1 MTLTAS
7 KQELTYQVLR
17 DRIVAGRY
25 PPGHRLVID
34 ALARELHVSPMP
46 VREAI
51 RRLEAEGW
59 IVHHRHQGA
68 QVAPVNGDAWID
80 AMTMLA
86 VLEGYATALSAPHL
100 GADDVRSLREINDDM
115 GTAMERLD
123 LEAVSDANR
132 RFHTAIYARCPN
144 RQLQEKLATTQ
155 ERLDTL
161 RGTIFTV
168 VPSRGNVSRAEHELL
183 LTLVERGCD
192 PLEIELAAREHKLHT
207 VAAYR
212 LRLTERKP
220 S

>member
-1 MTLTAS
+1 
-7 KQELTYQVLR
+7 
-17 DRIVAGRY
+17 
-25 PPGHRLVID
+25 
-34 ALARELHVSPMP
+34 MP

-59 IVHHRHQGA
+59 VVHHRHQGA

-86 VLEGYATALSAPHL
+86 VLEGYATALSAPHSDAAGL
-100 GADDVRSLREINDDM
+100 RALREINDDM
-115 GTAMERLD
+115 DAAIGRLD

-132 RFHTAIYARCPN
+132 RFHTGIYERCPN
-144 RQLQEKLATTQ
+144 GHLQEKLATTQ

-161 RGTIFTV
+161 RATIFTV
-168 VPSRGNVSRAEHELL
+168 VPSRGNVSRAEHERL

-212 LRLTERKP
+212 ERLTERKP